1 MWINV
6 LQGGP
11 QPEILACRSVG
22 CSSETRKHHT
32 AHINTSVL
40 YFFVFLYFIKESKHD
55 TIFTSKY
62 YMQKYVKHALSCMHA
77 SILARWRDCIVQQ
90 LPVHCA
96 CMQADIR
103 ELRTCYVCIRLHVYV
118 CWNSVRIIV
127 RQFCRCY
134 RPCTVAC
141 QPSLGMNWHA
151 RNLMQL

>member
-1 MWINV
+1 MINWTIDIQENLNIVKFYV
-6 LQGGP
+6 LSQWRQGGP

-22 CSSETRKHHT
+22 CSKWSETRKHHT
-32 AHINTSVL
+32 AHMCPV
-40 YFFVFLYFIKESKHD
+40 HA
-55 TIFTSKY
+55 
-62 YMQKYVKHALSCMHA
+62 YVKHALSCMHA
-77 SILARWRDCIVQQ
+77 SILARWRDCIAQQ

-96 CMQADIR
+96 CACMQAEQADIR

-118 CWNSVRIIV
+118 CWNSVRIVV

-134 RPCTVAC
+134 WPCTVAC